1 MYSRGRLSEK
11 RITQSVS
18 FRRAKIKKNIYI
30 VMKYLLDYFFL
41 FAYFFKPL
49 LEATHAQA
57 RSI

>member
-1 MYSRGRLSEK
+1 MRKALGEALHTERFLSPCK
-11 RITQSVS
+11 Y
-18 FRRAKIKKNIYI
+18 KKNICI

-41 FAYFFKPL
+41 FAYFFKLL